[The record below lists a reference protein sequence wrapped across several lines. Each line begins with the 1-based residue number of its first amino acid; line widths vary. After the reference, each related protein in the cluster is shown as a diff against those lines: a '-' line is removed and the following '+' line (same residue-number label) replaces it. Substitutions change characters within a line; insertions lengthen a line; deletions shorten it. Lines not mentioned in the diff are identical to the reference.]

1 MKAYQIFILV
11 AIAVGI
17 YLIFKTIQKYNEKD
31 TNGTGSTGG
40 GGTGVAPIPTG
51 GKNWWEMTS
60 YRPPIVPVAAA
71 PQITRSMRLD
81 PNSAYYS
88 GAAYVDANYTGGY
101 NKWVRDNW
109 NKFPEIGVTGNDD
122 VYKGSCR
129 LQFYGEFHFDGIKPT
144 RWWYYKT
151 PMANKVKMT
160 PDGFVFTRHNALHRA
175 EARCSGNNITIF
187 DTGMDILLKPVSQ
200 NTWEVIV

>member
-1 MKAYQIFILV
+1 MKAYQIFILL

-17 YLIFKTIQKYNEKD
+17 YLIFKTIQNYNEKEKND
-31 TNGTGSTGG
+31 GNGG
-40 GGTGVAPIPTG
+40 GNSGGSGLTNPTG

-60 YRPPIVPVAAA
+60 YRPPIVPVAAS
-71 PQITRSMRLD
+71 PQITRTMRLD
-81 PNSAYYS
+81 PTSSYYS
-88 GAAYVDANYTGGY
+88 GAAYVNANYTGGY

-122 VYKGSCR
+122 VYKDSCR
-129 LQFYGEFHFDGIKPT
+129 LQFYGKFHFEGNKPT

-187 DTGMDILLKPVSQ
+187 STGMDILLRAVTQ
-200 NTWEVIV
+200 NTWEVII